1 MKIENLNHEN
11 TKKGVKL
18 KILLFSII
26 LFNLSWGLETIS
38 LKEVLNEVAGKNP
51 EILATRKTWEAKKA
65 NVPASWALDD
75 PMVGIMYEDI
85 PNNFDFSRTPHV
97 SYTIQQNIP
106 FPGKLLLQRKKA
118 VNEKNAF
125 EEEYHEK
132 KREVL
137 TQAKQ
142 VYYQYYFGLK
152 AMEVIHH
159 HVEILKNFSKVTQ
172 TQYMVGKASQPDVLK
187 IQVELGLMNNE
198 LLETDQRLTIAVSRL
213 NILMNRAVN
222 APLHYPEEITKDSL
236 KYDITQ
242 LQEMAQANR
251 SRIKAVSYQ
260 LEKNKAQV
268 SFAKWNYMPDFMLKL
283 GRIVSPFGFR
293 GWDFEVQASLP
304 LWFLQKENSELRM
317 AQREKEELQA
327 LLNNSQNMV
336 ALEVQEAYIKLK
348 TKERI
353 FELYKNSILPQAKQ
367 ALDAALSGYQT
378 QKVDFLTLLENE
390 RSLKH
395 IEMGYYQALVDYQE
409 TFANLEQAVGVDL
422 RK

>member
-1 MKIENLNHEN
+1 MKDEMLKHEN
-11 TKKGVKL
+11 TKKGITLISVIL
-18 KILLFSII
+18 TLLLF
-26 LFNLSWGLETIS
+26 NTSWGLETIS

-51 EILATRKTWEAKKA
+51 EILTYKKMWEAKEA

-85 PNNFDFSRTPHV
+85 PNNFDFSRAPHV
-97 SYTIQQNIP
+97 SYTIQQNVP

-118 VNEKNAF
+118 LNEKNAF
-125 EEEYHEK
+125 KEEYQEK
-132 KREVL
+132 KREIL
-137 TQAKQ
+137 TQAKKA
-142 VYYQYYFGLK
+142 YYQYYFGLK

-159 HVEILKNFSKVTQ
+159 HVEILSNFSKITQ

-198 LLETDQRLTIAVSRL
+198 LLETDQRLTISVSRL
-213 NILMNRAVN
+213 NILMNRTVN
-222 APLHYPEEITKDSL
+222 TPLPFPEEVKKDSL

-242 LQEMAQANR
+242 LQEMAKEKRAR
-251 SRIKAVSYQ
+251 LKAVSYQ

-268 SFAKWNYMPDFMLKL
+268 NFSKWNYMPDFMLKL

-353 FELYKNSILPQAKQ
+353 FELYKNSILPQAHQ
-367 ALDAALSGYQT
+367 SLQAALSGYQT
-378 QKVDFLTLLENE
+378 QKVDFLTLLETE

-395 IEMGYYQALVDYQE
+395 IELGYYQALVDYQE
-409 TFANLEQAVGVDL
+409 AFANLEQAVGVDL
-422 RK
+422 RE